1 MSWIW
6 EKSATWRKLVAV
18 TKHSPAAMATFTV
31 AMFVVPYALGKVV
44 MSGTN
49 PEKESGLERQLRS
62 RATLEHKMLA
72 KANRERLAVLLSETE
87 KGDAGS
93 TRYAAALRGESLGTH
108 SRGTTT
114 GAQGIKEYANQSK

>member
-31 AMFVVPYALGKVV
+31 AMFVVPYALGKVI

-49 PEKESGLERQLRS
+49 PEKESDLERQLRS
-62 RATLEHKMLA
+62 RATLEHK
-72 KANRERLAVLLSETE
+72 V
-87 KGDAGS
+87 
-93 TRYAAALRGESLGTH
+93 H
-108 SRGTTT
+108 P
-114 GAQGIKEYANQSK
+114 

>member
-18 TKHSPAAMATFTV
+18 TKQSPAAMATFTV

-49 PEKESGLERQLRS
+49 PQAESDLERQLRS
-62 RATLEHKMLA
+62 RATLEHKVPQIS
-72 KANRERLAVLLSETE
+72 VLKHAHPS
-87 KGDAGS
+87 
-93 TRYAAALRGESLGTH
+93 LRF
-108 SRGTTT
+108 
-114 GAQGIKEYANQSK
+114 